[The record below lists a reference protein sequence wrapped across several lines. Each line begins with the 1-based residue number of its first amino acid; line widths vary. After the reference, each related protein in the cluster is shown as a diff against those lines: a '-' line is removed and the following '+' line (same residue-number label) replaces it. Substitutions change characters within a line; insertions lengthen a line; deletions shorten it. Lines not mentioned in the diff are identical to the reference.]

1 MVGATLALPSNS
13 QLPQPVD
20 QFNSG
25 QNSYIIFLWYIFGTK
40 YKVWELFKGN
50 RNKRKI
56 WPGAISAALML
67 EHWMQRASTVSCCS
81 FMFSFFLINLFSQW
95 MGSQQRV
102 VAVSAGEC
110 NNMDV
115 NFKSKLNT
123 LWIRFFWTASK
134 QTENRLHSDN
144 SPWLSQTQVQVDVTK
159 VSFEQS
165 ANRLHTSHEYSRE
178 HEQ

>member
-1 MVGATLALPSNS
+1 MRHWLFHQIPNCHNQSTSSTVVRILIY
-13 QLPQPVD
+13 
-20 QFNSG
+20 
-25 QNSYIIFLWYIFGTK
+25 SYIWYIFGTK
-40 YKVWELFKGN
+40 YHVWELFKGN

-165 ANRLHTSHEYSRE
+165 ANRLHTSHEYSGE

>member
-1 MVGATLALPSNS
+1 MRHWLFHQIPNCHNQSTSSTVVRILIY
-13 QLPQPVD
+13 
-20 QFNSG
+20 
-25 QNSYIIFLWYIFGTK
+25 SYIWYIFGTK
-40 YKVWELFKGN
+40 YQVWELFKGN

-165 ANRLHTSHEYSRE
+165 ANRLHTSHEYSGE

>member
-1 MVGATLALPSNS
+1 MYGTS
-13 QLPQPVD
+13 
-20 QFNSG
+20 
-25 QNSYIIFLWYIFGTK
+25 IFGTK
-40 YKVWELFKGN
+40 YQVWELFKGN

-56 WPGAISAALML
+56 WTGAISAALML
-67 EHWMQRASTVSCCS
+67 EHWMQRVSTVSCCS
-81 FMFSFFLINLFSQW
+81 FIFSFFLINLFYVFLFLSLNLFSQW

-123 LWIRFFWTASK
+123 FWIRFFWTASK

-144 SPWLSQTQVQVDVTK
+144 SPWVSQTQVQVDVTK

-165 ANRLHTSHEYSRE
+165 ANSLHTSHEYSRE
-178 HEQ
+178 HKQ